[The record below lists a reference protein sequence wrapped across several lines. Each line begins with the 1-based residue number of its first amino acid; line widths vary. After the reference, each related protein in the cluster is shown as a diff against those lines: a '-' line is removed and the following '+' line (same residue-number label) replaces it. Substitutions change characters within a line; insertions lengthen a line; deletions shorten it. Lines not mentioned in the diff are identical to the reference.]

1 MKGVGEVVKDDT
13 SKTIKV
19 DRKSDIGGFSAK
31 EIRMVVKFI
40 DNSGEG
46 EGAGDGS
53 ITMDELEK
61 AFRRGRRS
69 RANAAQDSRG
79 QLLVRRFEKLL
90 RDSMTTV
97 EAWFSGIDQN
107 AAGNSNGI
115 LQGYEIK
122 EGIRTLAAEIG
133 GKQLTFSE
141 EELEAVIRYMDNS
154 GGDSAL
160 TIEEF
165 KDGMKRAKQTPK
177 AIRDAQK
184 AGAIMCR
191 MTDFMDKHKMT
202 IKNLFQF
209 IDKDR
214 SNHITL
220 DELREGLKEM
230 ATSGA
235 EKFAKK
241 KEGLVAARKKKE
253 EEKKFKFDA
262 EVKGRLLK
270 LSESGA
276 IKVLDGLDLYMKKED
291 QRIVD
296 LFGRSQFDKSGDGC
310 LGKKEFFKL
319 LQVVGIKCTR
329 AECKALINVIDDSGD
344 GEIEAYELE
353 KILRRYRIDNIYIRE
368 QQRAMKKELR
378 KIMKANKKN
387 KAPEIEETENE
398 FVKMMK
404 EQAGRR
410 TTLLRDLKKKED
422 EEKEKIKKEK
432 EKRRDSL
439 HKLPAIPKMKRNT
452 KVASGSVL
460 DGTWLH
466 SFDKSLRAHVR
477 QLEK

>member
-1 MKGVGEVVKDDT
+1 
-13 SKTIKV
+13 
-19 DRKSDIGGFSAK
+19 
-31 EIRMVVKFI
+31 
-40 DNSGEG
+40 
-46 EGAGDGS
+46 
-53 ITMDELEK
+53 
-61 AFRRGRRS
+61 
-69 RANAAQDSRG
+69 
-79 QLLVRRFEKLL
+79 
-90 RDSMTTV
+90 
-97 EAWFSGIDQN
+97 
-107 AAGNSNGI
+107 
-115 LQGYEIK
+115 
-122 EGIRTLAAEIG
+122 
-133 GKQLTFSE
+133 
-141 EELEAVIRYMDNS
+141 
-154 GGDSAL
+154 
-160 TIEEF
+160 
-165 KDGMKRAKQTPK
+165 
-177 AIRDAQK
+177 
-184 AGAIMCR
+184 
-191 MTDFMDKHKMT
+191 
-202 IKNLFQF
+202 
-209 IDKDR
+209 
-214 SNHITL
+214 
-220 DELREGLKEM
+220 
-230 ATSGA
+230 
-235 EKFAKK
+235 
-241 KEGLVAARKKKE
+241 
-253 EEKKFKFDA
+253 
-262 EVKGRLLK
+262 
-270 LSESGA
+270 
-276 IKVLDGLDLYMKKED
+276 MKKED